1 MVRWGA
7 PNCKPMQ
14 LCIEDKIWKS
24 YWKPSHN
31 NINKSWTKTSNII
44 RSCNKNNFHHLHCGA
59 HTQPQTTTSK
69 TNTTTN
75 NLWKTV
81 RNKPQTTPLALP
93 STFIQKHTSQ
103 RTAKADQKPYNIIQ
117 QENCSSKLQPQNVIW
132 SKRQIFPTFPSTSTK
147 AYLHIYEIPY
157 NNTCVTL
164 PTPESNQ
171 TTTKPIKKQLEQLRC
186 HTPKTKQSIT

>member
-59 HTQPQTTTSK
+59 HTQPQTATTK

-75 NLWKTV
+75 NLWKAV

-117 QENCSSKLQPQNVIW
+117 QEIAPQNCSHKTSYGRNDKYSQHSQAPPPKHIFIYMKSLITTHVLLFPHLNPTKRLQNQSKNNSNSWDVIHL
-132 SKRQIFPTFPSTSTK
+132 RP
-147 AYLHIYEIPY
+147 
-157 NNTCVTL
+157 NN
-164 PTPESNQ
+164 Q
-171 TTTKPIKKQLEQLRC
+171 
-186 HTPKTKQSIT
+186 